1 MWRYRRRPGT
11 WSQGSKQATKTIR
24 IHIPASQGSQRSQ
37 PSQQQQAAAGVHS
50 FKLSTRR
57 GGWRMNA
64 RCSPGGAAESRAN
77 PPANPLNFKLTHMLG
92 CLRTIIIITAPM
104 ITLTM
109 KMMMKL
115 GFLFFPH
122 FFALQF
128 AKLLMAIKD
137 EGTASCLCLCLG
149 LQPEIPAEI
158 VEPFRRGSCCCCR
171 FVFFLYF

>member
-1 MWRYRRRPGT
+1 
-11 WSQGSKQATKTIR
+11 
-24 IHIPASQGSQRSQ
+24 
-37 PSQQQQAAAGVHS
+37 
-50 FKLSTRR
+50 
-57 GGWRMNA
+57 
-64 RCSPGGAAESRAN
+64 
-77 PPANPLNFKLTHMLG
+77 
-92 CLRTIIIITAPM
+92 M

-171 FVFFLYF
+171 FVFFFYIFNSLVLFLFCYLARDEGDLVLNFILKIKE